1 MVIRSVC
8 SCINDALMRDCA
20 GMVTYWMMVKKAGVA
35 LAVAEGRAA
44 SEARAVAEVRAA
56 SDVRAV

>member
-1 MVIRSVC
+1 MC

-20 GMVTYWMMVKKAGVA
+20 RMVTYCMMVKKAGVA
-35 LAVAEGRAA
+35 LAVAEARAA